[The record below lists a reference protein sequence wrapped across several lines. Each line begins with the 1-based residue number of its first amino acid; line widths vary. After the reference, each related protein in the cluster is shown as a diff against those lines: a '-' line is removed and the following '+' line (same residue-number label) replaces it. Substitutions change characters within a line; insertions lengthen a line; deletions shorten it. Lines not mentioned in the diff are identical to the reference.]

1 MIPVVNDD
9 LVNDFEIEQEPSRT
23 YKMHLDKKRISGYT
37 DNLDAVKQA
46 AYVILNIER
55 YEHLIYSWNI
65 GIELND
71 LYGKPISF
79 VLPELKRRIPEAL
92 TQDDRILT
100 VDAFSFETSKGKVHA
115 RFTVHTIFGNFEMD
129 RVVNI

>member
-23 YKMHLDKKRISGYT
+23 YKLHLDNNRISGYI

-46 AYVILNIER
+46 AFAILNTER
-55 YEHLIYSWNI
+55 YQYVIYSWDY

-71 LYGKPISF
+71 LYGQPISF
-79 VLPELKRRIPEAL
+79 VLPELKRRVTEAL
-92 TQDDRILT
+92 TQDDRIQA
-100 VDAFSFETSKGKVHA
+100 VDAFSFETKKGKVHA
-115 RFTVHTIFGNFEMD
+115 FFTVQSTFGDFDAD